1 MGEDKKN
8 NELNEDLEIVIG
20 DNTNLEISEAKD
32 CVNSLRP
39 KDKKNMKDKIIV
51 PKIKEEKEEK
61 K

>member
-1 MGEDKKN
+1 MEENKKD
-8 NELNEDLEIVIG
+8 NEQNDDLEIIMG

-39 KDKKNMKDKIIV
+39 KDKKSMKNKVIV
-51 PKIKEEKEEK
+51 PKSNK

>member
-1 MGEDKKN
+1 MEENKKN
-8 NELNEDLEIVIG
+8 NEKDDDLEIIIG

-39 KDKKNMKDKIIV
+39 KDKKNMKNNVIV
-51 PKIKEEKEEK
+51 PKSK